1 MSNDQTPFMAQTVL
15 LDGYIRSENPT
26 SDPAALEV
34 VLAVLR
40 EKPELRQYFF
50 RSQPS
55 PAWATILWS
64 NNFLTKAPEPKKE
77 GDKTTFQYWDAQ
89 EYLISVA
96 QQAPEILVRHVQNI
110 QGHAWYK
117 GRAML
122 GIQYIP
128 TEFLTDVMPIVL
140 GWLSESE
147 SRLAVADDGYRLM
160 IALAKQKNRA
170 SLEILRRIT
179 APFPPQQIKKVSGII
194 INAEASS
201 VFPDLRW
208 GRDFDN
214 NLSLLNEV
222 DAAQVVSILEEQL
235 CASLRIEAEAKGSPE
250 YEYKLSSWW
259 RPAIEDTSQN
269 IRDDLKNLLLEG
281 LRDSLEFLRNSNRAA
296 LIEILE
302 RYSNDGHE
310 ILRRLRLHI
319 LQKFPLEFADEV
331 THDLLFEQNYDDT
344 GIHHEF
350 FMLLKH
356 GFVVLDNE
364 HRQAATQ
371 IILEGPPQENVESFI
386 QWVTDNESEQREEA
400 VNSYVK
406 RWIRDRLSTIAEHL
420 DEERLSLLG
429 QITEEFGEP
438 EHADFTHWTGEAFF
452 VSDVSPLPAEQ
463 LGSMTATELK
473 SFLDQWQPDRNRM
486 FGPEV
491 ISYRG
496 LGKVLAAVI
505 EKELAKY
512 SEYFVSIGLLR
523 PEFAYALLGEQRQEN
538 ETVAK
543 MSNDSWPLY
552 FDLCEAIVADEHLA
566 KDMNRASEINWRD
579 VRSAMVTFIAAG
591 LKKKEDDDGGNIS
604 TQNMIR
610 ARDVLIKLTNDP
622 DPLITENEANDDS
635 FPGDPLTS
643 SLNHVRS
650 QALGALIEQYSRYIA
665 RVNQAKG
672 IYGSLEGAGP
682 NRLDSEVEKTLT
694 TRLARREESSLAVHS
709 VYGRNLS
716 TLYWLNKTWV
726 QRYLDQI
733 LPEESDSSYFVAAW
747 DSYVVFNRPHRELF
761 DLLESRY
768 QKAIENLSR
777 GLVTRTHLE
786 PDRSL
791 ASHLLGNYLYG
802 DFELR
807 SQEGQSSL
815 LALFFG
821 KAPADTRG
829 SAIWILWNTLK
840 SRPDEKTRLW
850 PKAREIWRWRI
861 DVASSNNHSNE
872 FDSELSWFP
881 YLLEFAPETE
891 TITSI
896 WPLLEGI
903 LPHLGRARRFG
914 SEWEEIEKYLLRE
927 IEKEPL
933 KVIRF
938 YRLMH
943 EIAGRPAWFL
953 EHNEKTILEV
963 GLSHIE
969 SRDATLSLID
979 LISSM
984 GDLSYRD
991 LYEKYA
997 R

>member
-1 MSNDQTPFMAQTVL
+1 MSNERTPFMAQTVL
-15 LDGYIRSENPT
+15 LDGYIRSKNPT
-26 SDPAALEV
+26 RDPAAVEV
-34 VLAVLR
+34 VIAVLR
-40 EKPELRQYFF
+40 EKPELRRYFF
-50 RSQPS
+50 KSQPNA
-55 PAWATILWS
+55 AWANVLWE
-64 NNFLTKAPEPKKE
+64 NDFLVEAPEPKKE
-77 GDKTTFQYWDAQ
+77 GDRTTFQFWDAQ

-96 QQAPEILVRHVQNI
+96 QLVPEIMVKHVQNI
-110 QGHAWYK
+110 KGHNWYK
-117 GRAML
+117 GRAMQ
-122 GIQYIP
+122 GIQYLP
-128 TEFLTDVMPIVL
+128 AEFVTEVMPTVL
-140 GWLSESE
+140 EWLSDSE
-147 SRLAVADDGYRLM
+147 SSLTVADAGYSLM
-160 IALAKQKNRA
+160 IALAKNKNRA

-179 APFPPQQIKKVSGII
+179 APFPPQQIKKISGLV

-201 VFPDLRW
+201 IVPDLRW
-208 GRDFDN
+208 GREFDD
-214 NLSLLNEV
+214 NLLLLNEV
-222 DAAQVVSILEEQL
+222 DAPQVVSILEDQL
-235 CASLRIEAEAKGSPE
+235 CAVLRIEAEAKGSPE

-269 IRDDLKNLLLEG
+269 IRDDFKNILLEG
-281 LRDSLEFLRNSNRAA
+281 LRDSLEFLRDRNRAA

-302 RYSNDGHE
+302 RYLIERHE

-319 LQKFPLEFADEV
+319 LHKFPSEFAAEV

-356 GFVVLDNE
+356 GFVVLSNE
-364 HRQAATQ
+364 DRQAAIQ
-371 IILEGPPQENVESFI
+371 IILKGPAQENVESFI
-386 QWVTDNESEQREEA
+386 QWVSDNDSEQHEEA
-400 VNSYVK
+400 VNGYIK

-420 DEERLSLLG
+420 DEERLSLLRH
-429 QITEEFGEP
+429 ITEEFGEP
-438 EHADFTHWTGEAFF
+438 EHADFTHWTGGAYF

-463 LGSMTATELK
+463 LGSMTANELK
-473 SFLDQWQPDRNRM
+473 LFLNQWQPDRNRM

-496 LGKVLAAVI
+496 LGKVLSAVI
-505 EKELAKY
+505 EKQLAKY
-512 SEYFVSIGLLR
+512 REYFVSIGLLR

-538 ETVAK
+538 ETVTK
-543 MSNDSWPLY
+543 MSHDSWSLY
-552 FDLCEAIVADEHLA
+552 LDLCEAIVADEHLA

-579 VRSAMVTFIAAG
+579 VRSAMVTFIGAG
-591 LKKKEDDDGGNIS
+591 LRKNEDNDGESIS
-604 TQNMIR
+604 TQNTIR

-622 DPLITENEANDDS
+622 DPLITENETNDES

-650 QALGALIEQYSRYIA
+650 QALGALIEQYSRHIA

-672 IYGSLEGAGP
+672 NYGGVEGSGP
-682 NRLDSEVEKTLT
+682 NRLDPEVEKTLT
-694 TRLARREESSLAVHS
+694 TKLARSEESSLAVHS

-726 QRYLDQI
+726 ERYLDQI
-733 LPEESDSSYFVAAW
+733 LPEHDDSSHFVAAW
-747 DSYVVFNRPHRELF
+747 DSYVVFNHPHRELF

-768 QKAIENLSR
+768 QKAIDNLSR

-807 SQEGQSSL
+807 SAEGQSSL
-815 LALFFG
+815 LASFFS

-829 SAIWILWNTLK
+829 SAIWILWNTFK
-840 SRPDEKTRLW
+840 SRPNEKTRLW

-861 DVASSNNHSNE
+861 DVASSNNHSND
-872 FDSELSWFP
+872 FDTELAWFP
-881 YLLEFAPETE
+881 HLLEFAPETE

-927 IEKEPL
+927 IETEPL

-953 EHNEKTILEV
+953 EHNERTLLEV

-984 GDLSYRD
+984 GDLSYRE
-991 LYEKYA
+991 LYEKYG